1 MKPLRTIIID
11 DEEGAHLV
19 LEHYLK
25 DLSTISL
32 VGSFYNA
39 IEAMDFIYRNPV
51 DLVFL
56 DINMPGL
63 SGMEMLAALSFPPQ
77 IVLTTAHKEY
87 ALDSYQYQVVDYLVK
102 PIEFPRFLAAVD
114 KVLSRFKPA
123 VHSFEANSG
132 APAHADFLMIRVDK
146 DIVKVLLNEI
156 SYIQSFGNYVKV
168 YADGATYVTP
178 ITTTEI
184 ERNLQGAP
192 FKRIHKSYIV
202 ALDRIKR
209 ISGGQVHLDNDAV
222 LPIGITFRREL
233 LEQFNSK

>member
-25 DLSTISL
+25 GLSTITL

-39 IEAMDFIYRNPV
+39 IEAMDYIYRNPV
-51 DLVFL
+51 DLAFL

-77 IVLTTAHKEY
+77 FVLTTAHKEY
-87 ALDSYQYQVVDYLVK
+87 ALESYQYQVVDYLVK
-102 PIEFPRFLAAVD
+102 PIEFPRFLAAID
-114 KVLSRFKPA
+114 KVLLRFKPPA
-123 VHSFEANSG
+123 YSFEANG
-132 APAHADFLMIRVDK
+132 GVPAHPDFLMIRVDK
-146 DIVKVLLNEI
+146 DIVKVPLNEI
-156 SYIQSFGNYVKV
+156 SYIQSLGNYVKV
-168 YADGATYVTP
+168 YTDSTTYVTP

-184 ERNLQGAP
+184 EHNLQGAP

-202 ALDRIKR
+202 ALGKIKR
-209 ISGGQVHLDNDAV
+209 ISGGQVHLENDVV

-233 LEQFNSK
+233 LEQFHGK